1 MNYEIRDFKSKD
13 IFPMA
18 KIISKI
24 GVKEFKQCF
33 ESDSVRA
40 MIKGGDVNAIG
51 VAIALDMGG
60 VIISHLPDAE
70 KEIYAFLSNM
80 TGLKQKELEDCG
92 LAEFA
97 EMIIGIF
104 KKEDF
109 VDFISVVSKLF
120 K

>member
-33 ESDSVRA
+33 ESDAVRA
-40 MIKGGDVNAIG
+40 MIKGGDANAIG
-51 VAIALDMGG
+51 VAIALDVGG

-70 KEIYAFLSNM
+70 KEIYMFISNM

-97 EMIIGIF
+97 EMLVAIF

>member
-33 ESDSVRA
+33 ESDSVRT
-40 MIKGGDVNAIG
+40 MIKGGDVQAIG
-51 VAIALDMGG
+51 IAIALDMGG

-70 KEIYAFLSNM
+70 KEIYMFISNM

-97 EMIIGIF
+97 EMLVAIF